1 MKGTTMAQEK
11 WMVDG
16 PKVIDIERVRTLK
29 VSLIAGQVDIVG
41 HDEPGARVEVHSV
54 RGKALKVSIDG
65 DTLEVDHPQL
75 DWDNFID
82 VFASFR
88 GSASADVSIMVP
100 RDVALKF
107 GVVSA
112 SALISGLSEQTRTGD
127 ARSEKA
133 RISTVSGDVVVDNV
147 RGDLELNA
155 VSGELSVRNHD
166 GNVTARTVSGDV
178 TVTGEI
184 AKFHSDSISGKVFLD
199 ITGIPEEA
207 RIKTV
212 SGNVTVRLAAGVAAR
227 YRINT
232 VAGKLQL
239 DDSEIT
245 GIRGSYSGKYGD
257 LDSHWLDFSA
267 STVSGDVA
275 VLHGATVSR

>member
-1 MKGTTMAQEK
+1 MAQEK
-11 WMVDG
+11 WMVEDS
-16 PKVIDIERVRTLK
+16 KVVDIERVRTLK
-29 VSLIAGQVDIVG
+29 VSLIAGQVNIVG

-88 GSASADVSIMVP
+88 GTASADVSIMVP

-112 SALISGLSEQTRTGD
+112 SALISGLTGQSRT
-127 ARSEKA
+127 EKA

-166 GNVTARTVSGDV
+166 GNVTARTVNGDV

-184 AKFHSDSISGKVFLD
+184 PKFHSDSISGKVFLD
-199 ITGIPEEA
+199 LTGIPESVK
-207 RIKTV
+207 IKTV
-212 SGNVTVRLAAGVAAR
+212 SGTVTVRLAAGVAAR

-232 VAGKLQL
+232 VAGRLQL

-245 GIRGSYSGKYGD
+245 GIHGSYNGKYGD
-257 LDSHWLDFSA
+257 LDGHGLDFSA

-275 VLHGATVSR
+275 VLHGAEVPR

>member
-1 MKGTTMAQEK
+1 MAQEK

-112 SALISGLSEQTRTGD
+112 SALISGLSGGANTGEARTG
-127 ARSEKA
+127 KA

-166 GNVTARTVSGDV
+166 GDVTARTVSGDV

-184 AKFHSDSISGKVFLD
+184 AKFHADSISGKVFLD
-199 ITGIPEEA
+199 LTGIPEEA
-207 RIKTV
+207 KIKTV